1 MVCQLCA
8 HDALVLCLRRAL
20 DSTQKHQTMCVGDL
34 QAPMHTRALA
44 TLKVQ
49 RVKTQLQRG
58 KQSTYIAHQKPTR
71 SSVMACLSH

>member
-1 MVCQLCA
+1 
-8 HDALVLCLRRAL
+8 
-20 DSTQKHQTMCVGDL
+20 MCVGDL

-58 KQSTYIAHQKPTR
+58 KQYILHTRKPTR
-71 SSVMACLSH
+71 SSVLASFKSLKGLGYLVVYSTVLVCNLSLCLMSAS